1 MIDFYFRHLWIWKVQ
16 DSQIW
21 NPCGWEGWT
30 LKSVFEDLIMIKIH
44 TCALCKIF
52 SFIVEGTTWSPWS
65 TRATGS
71 SWPTWSRYSRHRF
84 GFWGN
89 WPTRERWRTWPA
101 CKCRCV
107 LSHVT
112 LPDSLG
118 YSVHSD
124 EGHLNEVFWIVG
136 LARFTRNW
144 WLTRTG
150 RSQRRKGK

>member
-21 NPCGWEGWT
+21 NLCGWEGWT
-30 LKSVFEDLIMIKIH
+30 LKNVFEDLIMIKIH

-107 LSHVT
+107 NTQSRH
-112 LPDSLG
+112 
-118 YSVHSD
+118 
-124 EGHLNEVFWIVG
+124 
-136 LARFTRNW
+136 
-144 WLTRTG
+144 LTRQSGLQCSLWWRTSEHLLDC
-150 RSQRRKGK
+150 RACPVYQELMAHQDRQVPKEKR